1 MGVESRGRSYKNH
14 FSCAVMP
21 KRQTRSRETGTHV
34 HGQKQE
40 RLIHALTIQKYKM
53 AKKRMGG

>member
-1 MGVESRGRSYKNH
+1 
-14 FSCAVMP
+14 MP

-40 RLIHALTIQKYKM
+40 RLMHESTIQKYKM
-53 AKKRMGG
+53 AKKGGGGG